1 MFFERE
7 KGFGITTDKKD
18 KGYSRWAKE
27 KEIKEEL
34 ECVQITQ
41 KNSKAAGIPIIL
53 NDKEM
58 WVDNGEYHSLVIGA
72 TGSGKTQTVIL
83 PMVYN
88 LAKATLK
95 TIEQNDNVGMFS
107 ICFDGSEVSEFEKF
121 LNEFKDNATYNKDF
135 NVILLALSK
144 IIDKGALERFFR
156 NEGRMNDNVKALA
169 IDSRK
174 LRLYCLRISDQILIL
189 GNGGVKN
196 TRTYQE
202 DSKLSGY
209 VMDLQTFDKVLLKA
223 QKSGKVTIEK
233 NMITDI
239 QSATFEI

>member
-1 MFFERE
+1 M
-7 KGFGITTDKKD
+7 TT
-18 KGYSRWAKE
+18 
-27 KEIKEEL
+27 
-34 ECVQITQ
+34 
-41 KNSKAAGIPIIL
+41 
-53 NDKEM
+53 
-58 WVDNGEYHSLVIGA
+58 
-72 TGSGKTQTVIL
+72 
-83 PMVYN
+83 
-88 LAKATLK
+88 ATLK
-95 TIEQNDNVGMFS
+95 IIEQNDNVGMFS
-107 ICFDGSEVSEFEKF
+107 ICFDGHDLSEFEKF

-169 IDSRK
+169 IDTRK

-189 GNGGVKN
+189 GNGGVKT

-209 VMDLQTFDKVLLKA
+209 VMDLQTFDKVLLNA
-223 QKSGKVTIEK
+223 QKSGKITIEK

-239 QSATFEI
+239 QRVTFEI

>member
-1 MFFERE
+1 M
-7 KGFGITTDKKD
+7 
-18 KGYSRWAKE
+18 
-27 KEIKEEL
+27 
-34 ECVQITQ
+34 
-41 KNSKAAGIPIIL
+41 
-53 NDKEM
+53 
-58 WVDNGEYHSLVIGA
+58 A
-72 TGSGKTQTVIL
+72 T
-83 PMVYN
+83 
-88 LAKATLK
+88 ATLK
-95 TIEQNDNVGMFS
+95 TIEQND
-107 ICFDGSEVSEFEKF
+107 
-121 LNEFKDNATYNKDF
+121 
-135 NVILLALSK
+135 
-144 IIDKGALERFFR
+144 
-156 NEGRMNDNVKALA
+156 NDNVKALA

-233 NMITDI
+233 NMIIDI

>member
-1 MFFERE
+1 MP
-7 KGFGITTDKKD
+7 
-18 KGYSRWAKE
+18 S
-27 KEIKEEL
+27 
-34 ECVQITQ
+34 V
-41 KNSKAAGIPIIL
+41 
-53 NDKEM
+53 
-58 WVDNGEYHSLVIGA
+58 
-72 TGSGKTQTVIL
+72 
-83 PMVYN
+83 
-88 LAKATLK
+88 TLK

-107 ICFDGSEVSEFEKF
+107 ICFDGSEEREFERF
-121 LNEFKDNATYNKDF
+121 LNEFKDNATLNKDF

-156 NEGRMNDNVKALA
+156 NEGKMSDNVKALA
-169 IDSRK
+169 IDSHK

-189 GNGGVKN
+189 GNGGVKT

-202 DSKLSGY
+202 DDKLSGY
-209 VMDLQTFDKVLLKA
+209 VMDLQTFDRVLLNA

>member
-1 MFFERE
+1 
-7 KGFGITTDKKD
+7 
-18 KGYSRWAKE
+18 
-27 KEIKEEL
+27 
-34 ECVQITQ
+34 
-41 KNSKAAGIPIIL
+41 
-53 NDKEM
+53 
-58 WVDNGEYHSLVIGA
+58 
-72 TGSGKTQTVIL
+72 
-83 PMVYN
+83 
-88 LAKATLK
+88 
-95 TIEQNDNVGMFS
+95 MFS
-107 ICFDGSEVSEFEKF
+107 ICFDGGEESEFEKF

-189 GNGGVKN
+189 GNGGVKA

-209 VMDLQTFDKVLLKA
+209 VMDLQSFDKVLLKA

>member
-1 MFFERE
+1 M
-7 KGFGITTDKKD
+7 
-18 KGYSRWAKE
+18 
-27 KEIKEEL
+27 
-34 ECVQITQ
+34 
-41 KNSKAAGIPIIL
+41 
-53 NDKEM
+53 
-58 WVDNGEYHSLVIGA
+58 
-72 TGSGKTQTVIL
+72 
-83 PMVYN
+83 
-88 LAKATLK
+88 AKAILK

-135 NVILLALSK
+135 NIILLALSK

>member
-1 MFFERE
+1 
-7 KGFGITTDKKD
+7 
-18 KGYSRWAKE
+18 
-27 KEIKEEL
+27 
-34 ECVQITQ
+34 
-41 KNSKAAGIPIIL
+41 
-53 NDKEM
+53 
-58 WVDNGEYHSLVIGA
+58 
-72 TGSGKTQTVIL
+72 
-83 PMVYN
+83 
-88 LAKATLK
+88 
-95 TIEQNDNVGMFS
+95 MFS
-107 ICFDGSEVSEFEKF
+107 ICFDGGEESEFEKF

-169 IDSRK
+169 IDARK

-189 GNGGVKN
+189 GNGGVKT

-209 VMDLQTFDKVLLKA
+209 VMDLQTFDKVLIKA
-223 QKSGKVTIEK
+223 QKFGKVTIEK

>member
-1 MFFERE
+1 M
-7 KGFGITTDKKD
+7 
-18 KGYSRWAKE
+18 
-27 KEIKEEL
+27 
-34 ECVQITQ
+34 
-41 KNSKAAGIPIIL
+41 
-53 NDKEM
+53 
-58 WVDNGEYHSLVIGA
+58 
-72 TGSGKTQTVIL
+72 
-83 PMVYN
+83 
-88 LAKATLK
+88 AKAILK

-223 QKSGKVTIEK
+223 QKSGKVTI
-233 NMITDI
+233 
-239 QSATFEI
+239 

>member
-1 MFFERE
+1 M
-7 KGFGITTDKKD
+7 
-18 KGYSRWAKE
+18 
-27 KEIKEEL
+27 
-34 ECVQITQ
+34 
-41 KNSKAAGIPIIL
+41 
-53 NDKEM
+53 
-58 WVDNGEYHSLVIGA
+58 
-72 TGSGKTQTVIL
+72 
-83 PMVYN
+83 
-88 LAKATLK
+88 AKAILK

>member
-1 MFFERE
+1 MAS
-7 KGFGITTDKKD
+7 I
-18 KGYSRWAKE
+18 S
-27 KEIKEEL
+27 
-34 ECVQITQ
+34 
-41 KNSKAAGIPIIL
+41 
-53 NDKEM
+53 
-58 WVDNGEYHSLVIGA
+58 
-72 TGSGKTQTVIL
+72 
-83 PMVYN
+83 
-88 LAKATLK
+88 LK

-107 ICFDGSEVSEFEKF
+107 ICFDGNEESEFEKF

-156 NEGRMNDNVKALA
+156 NEGKMNDSVKALA
-169 IDSRK
+169 IDSQK

-189 GNGGVKN
+189 GNGGVKT

-202 DSKLSGY
+202 NEQLSGY
-209 VMDLQTFDKVLLKA
+209 VMDLQTFDKVLIKA
-223 QKSGKVTIEK
+223 QKAGRVTIEK

>member
-1 MFFERE
+1 M
-7 KGFGITTDKKD
+7 
-18 KGYSRWAKE
+18 
-27 KEIKEEL
+27 
-34 ECVQITQ
+34 
-41 KNSKAAGIPIIL
+41 
-53 NDKEM
+53 
-58 WVDNGEYHSLVIGA
+58 
-72 TGSGKTQTVIL
+72 
-83 PMVYN
+83 
-88 LAKATLK
+88 AKATLK

-233 NMITDI
+233 NVITDI

>member
-1 MFFERE
+1 MP
-7 KGFGITTDKKD
+7 
-18 KGYSRWAKE
+18 S
-27 KEIKEEL
+27 
-34 ECVQITQ
+34 V
-41 KNSKAAGIPIIL
+41 
-53 NDKEM
+53 
-58 WVDNGEYHSLVIGA
+58 
-72 TGSGKTQTVIL
+72 
-83 PMVYN
+83 
-88 LAKATLK
+88 TLK

-107 ICFDGSEVSEFEKF
+107 ICFDGNEESELERF
-121 LNEFKDNATYNKDF
+121 LNEFKDNATLNKDF

-156 NEGRMNDNVKALA
+156 NEGKMSDNVKALA
-169 IDSRK
+169 IDSHK

-189 GNGGVKN
+189 GNGGVKT

-202 DSKLSGY
+202 DDKLSGY
-209 VMDLQTFDKVLLKA
+209 VIDLQTFDRVLLNA

>member
-1 MFFERE
+1 M
-7 KGFGITTDKKD
+7 TT
-18 KGYSRWAKE
+18 
-27 KEIKEEL
+27 
-34 ECVQITQ
+34 T
-41 KNSKAAGIPIIL
+41 
-53 NDKEM
+53 
-58 WVDNGEYHSLVIGA
+58 
-72 TGSGKTQTVIL
+72 
-83 PMVYN
+83 
-88 LAKATLK
+88 TLK
-95 TIEQNDNVGMFS
+95 IIEQNDNVGMFS
-107 ICFDGSEVSEFEKF
+107 ICFDGHDLSEFEKF

-189 GNGGVKN
+189 GNGGVKT

-209 VMDLQTFDKVLLKA
+209 VMALQTFDKVLLNA
-223 QKSGKVTIEK
+223 QKSGKITIEK

-239 QSATFEI
+239 QRVTFEI

>member
-1 MFFERE
+1 M
-7 KGFGITTDKKD
+7 T
-18 KGYSRWAKE
+18 
-27 KEIKEEL
+27 
-34 ECVQITQ
+34 
-41 KNSKAAGIPIIL
+41 
-53 NDKEM
+53 
-58 WVDNGEYHSLVIGA
+58 
-72 TGSGKTQTVIL
+72 
-83 PMVYN
+83 
-88 LAKATLK
+88 KATLK

>member
-1 MFFERE
+1 
-7 KGFGITTDKKD
+7 
-18 KGYSRWAKE
+18 
-27 KEIKEEL
+27 
-34 ECVQITQ
+34 
-41 KNSKAAGIPIIL
+41 
-53 NDKEM
+53 
-58 WVDNGEYHSLVIGA
+58 
-72 TGSGKTQTVIL
+72 
-83 PMVYN
+83 
-88 LAKATLK
+88 
-95 TIEQNDNVGMFS
+95 MFS
-107 ICFDGSEVSEFEKF
+107 ICFDGSEESEFEKF
-121 LNEFKDNATYNKDF
+121 LNEFKDNATYNREF

-189 GNGGVKN
+189 GNGGVKT

-209 VMDLQTFDKVLLKA
+209 VMDLQSFDKVLLKA

>member
-1 MFFERE
+1 M
-7 KGFGITTDKKD
+7 
-18 KGYSRWAKE
+18 
-27 KEIKEEL
+27 
-34 ECVQITQ
+34 
-41 KNSKAAGIPIIL
+41 
-53 NDKEM
+53 
-58 WVDNGEYHSLVIGA
+58 
-72 TGSGKTQTVIL
+72 
-83 PMVYN
+83 
-88 LAKATLK
+88 
-95 TIEQNDNVGMFS
+95 GMFS
-107 ICFDGSEVSEFEKF
+107 ICFDGSDESEFEKF

-156 NEGRMNDNVKALA
+156 NEGKMNDSVKALA

-174 LRLYCLRISDQILIL
+174 LRLYCLRISDRILIL
-189 GNGGVKN
+189 GNGGVKT

-202 DSKLSGY
+202 NEKLSGY
-209 VMDLQTFDKVLLKA
+209 VMDLQTFDKVLMKA